1 MEIAGGDASTE
12 DIGLS
17 AAEMMLNQTW
27 HSSFEPLILNQTGP
41 LSLNNKDI
49 GAFTHTK
56 FNFGHAASKF
66 VDRRRQIQKAMSST
80 KSSFDMKKGVTT
92 TRSLS
97 KEIGLSDQPF
107 DQIID
112 STVANRFNLSKN
124 PITESFKSPDE
135 SRSRQFAS
143 LHSRIQESQNF
154 LDAALRIS
162 NEMNRKGANNS

>member
-27 HSSFEPLILNQTGP
+27 HSSFEPLILNQTLLRFQTGP

-97 KEIGLSDQPF
+97 KEIGLSD
-107 DQIID
+107 
-112 STVANRFNLSKN
+112 
-124 PITESFKSPDE
+124 
-135 SRSRQFAS
+135 
-143 LHSRIQESQNF
+143 
-154 LDAALRIS
+154 
-162 NEMNRKGANNS
+162 